1 MRAVNSRQ
9 TGFRSIVA
17 AVMLLTGT
25 PLASAADPVEVSV
38 KAKQGFKFEPSSL
51 EVPAGAEVVVSFE
64 NAGAMAHNVQFPEFE
79 AGTENI
85 GSGKNETITFTA
97 GESGTYE
104 FLCDVPGHAQAGMK
118 GELKVR

>member
-1 MRAVNSRQ
+1 
-9 TGFRSIVA
+9 
-17 AVMLLTGT
+17 MLLTGT

-79 AGTENI
+79 AGTETI